1 MKRIN
6 LIALL
11 VAVNCQLSIVNCYA
25 QPQKSRV
32 QNNNRP
38 TAVRNNANS
47 TAVGTDRASL
57 MFPTAVD
64 VPEDPS
70 WRRDIYRSIDLTK
83 DENAALYYPVE
94 PQGGQ
99 MNLFTL
105 LFKLLN
111 TGKIPAYDYQ
121 LDGLENF
128 QQSNR
133 MHFKDMLDRQGIF
146 YEVDGNSIK
155 VNQADIPSADVL
167 SYYVKES
174 SYYDQNT
181 ATYHSRIVA
190 LCPVLHRAA
199 DEFAVRS
206 YVSEDGEENE
216 QNQNVQKFPLFWV
229 KYDDVKNYLSG
240 QDVMTSNINNAAR
253 MSMDDFFS
261 TNHYKGD
268 IYMTTNM
275 QNKSLQQ
282 YCATDSLLKK
292 EQTRIEKQ
300 MTDFEEH
307 IWSTP
312 VDSLEQ
318 ARRDSIAALNLKGKK
333 ARKAA
338 EASSSAARSSRRAAS
353 SSKKEK
359 SGGSSSGGGNGA
371 PRVSVRRQRH

>member
-1 MKRIN
+1 MKYMKRI
-6 LIALL
+6 LFLL
-11 VAVNCQLSIVNCYA
+11 MASCMVTTLTA

-32 QNNNRP
+32 QNART
-38 TAVRNNANS
+38 TAAKQQ
-47 TAVGTDRASL
+47 GTLGNDRASL

-64 VPEDPS
+64 VPDDPS

-111 TGKIPAYDYQ
+111 TGKIPAYEYQ
-121 LDGLENF
+121 LDGIENF

-133 MHFKDMLDRQGIF
+133 MHFKDLLDRQNIF

-155 VNQADIPSADVL
+155 VEQADIPSAEVL

-199 DEFAVRS
+199 DEFS
-206 YVSEDGEENE
+206 YSD
-216 QNQNVQKFPLFWV
+216 NVQKRPLFWV

-261 TNHYKGD
+261 TNHYKGE

-292 EQTRIEKQ
+292 EQARIEKQ

-307 IWSTP
+307 IWNTP
-312 VDSLEQ
+312 VDSVEQ
-318 ARRDSIAALNLKGKK
+318 ARRDSIAAANVKGKK
-333 ARKAA
+333 GDRSADGKA
-338 EASSSAARSSRRAAS
+338 ASSSARTTRRGSSAS
-353 SSKKEK
+353 SGKREK
-359 SGGSSSGGGNGA
+359 SGGSSSGSSGA

>member
-11 VAVNCQLSIVNCYA
+11 IAVNCQLSIVNCYA

-121 LDGLENF
+121 LDGVENF

-312 VDSLEQ
+312 VDSVEQ

>member
-1 MKRIN
+1 MKKI
-6 LIALL
+6 LFILMTLTMAGTL
-11 VAVNCQLSIVNCYA
+11 AA

-32 QNNNRP
+32 QNNR
-38 TAVRNNANS
+38 TAAQKTKAATS
-47 TAVGTDRASL
+47 DRASL

-64 VPEDPS
+64 VPEDPA

-94 PQGGQ
+94 PQGTQ
-99 MNLFTL
+99 VNLFTL
-105 LFKLLN
+105 LFQLLN
-111 TGKIPAYDYQ
+111 TGKIPAYEYQ
-121 LDGLENF
+121 LDGIENF
-128 QQSNR
+128 AQSNR
-133 MHFKDMLDRQGIF
+133 MHFKDMLERQDIF

-155 VNQADIPSADVL
+155 VAQGDIPSAEVL

-190 LCPVLHRAA
+190 LCPVLHRSA
-199 DEFAVRS
+199 DEFS
-206 YVSEDGEENE
+206 YGD
-216 QNQNVQKFPLFWV
+216 VQKRPLFWV
-229 KYDDVKNYLSG
+229 KYDDIKTYLSG
-240 QDVMTSNINNAAR
+240 HEVMTSNLNNAAR

-261 TNHYKGD
+261 TNHYKGE

-292 EQTRIEKQ
+292 EQTRIEKE

-307 IWSTP
+307 IWKEP

-318 ARRDSIAALNLKGKK
+318 AKKDSIAALANTKGRRVKSP
-333 ARKAA
+333 AGANS
-338 EASSSAARSSRRAAS
+338 SSSAARTSRRGSSAAAT
-353 SSKKEK
+353 KKEK
-359 SGGSSSGGGNGA
+359 SSSGGSSGGGSGA

>member
-1 MKRIN
+1 MKRILFILTTLCMVGVLN
-6 LIALL
+6 
-11 VAVNCQLSIVNCYA
+11 A

-38 TAVRNNANS
+38 AAARNKTAA
-47 TAVGTDRASL
+47 AGTDRASL

-105 LFKLLN
+105 LFRLLN
-111 TGKIPAYDYQ
+111 TGKIPAYEYQ
-121 LDGLENF
+121 LDGVENF

-133 MHFKDMLDRQGIF
+133 MHFKDMLERQGIF

-155 VNQADIPSADVL
+155 VNQADIPSAEVL

-199 DEFAVRS
+199 DEFAISS
-206 YVSEDGEENE
+206 YGNEYGEENL

-229 KYDDVKNYLSG
+229 KYDDVKTYLSG
-240 QDVMTSNINNAAR
+240 QDVMTSNLNNAAR

-300 MTDFEEH
+300 ISDFEEH
-307 IWSTP
+307 IWRTP
-312 VDSLEQ
+312 VDSLQQ
-318 ARRDSIAALNLKGKK
+318 AKLDSIAAASVKGKK
-333 ARKAA
+333 AKAGVSSK
-338 EASSSAARSSRRAAS
+338 ASSSAARTARRASSASSGKSEKSSR
-353 SSKKEK
+353 
-359 SGGSSSGGGNGA
+359 SSSGGA

>member
-11 VAVNCQLSIVNCYA
+11 IAVNCQLSIVNCYA

-133 MHFKDMLDRQGIF
+133 VHFKDMLDRQGIF

-312 VDSLEQ
+312 VDSVEQ

>member
-11 VAVNCQLSIVNCYA
+11 IVASCQLSTVNCLA

-32 QNNNRP
+32 QNARNAARN
-38 TAVRNNANS
+38 TAAS
-47 TAVGTDRASL
+47 AADRASL

-64 VPEDPS
+64 VPDDPS

-94 PQGGQ
+94 PQGGN

-105 LFKLLN
+105 LFRLLN
-111 TGKIPAYDYQ
+111 TGKIPAYEYQ
-121 LDGLENF
+121 LDGVENF
-128 QQSNR
+128 QPSNR
-133 MHFKDMLDRQGIF
+133 MHFKDLLERQNIF
-146 YEVDGNSIK
+146 YEVNGNSIN
-155 VNQADIPSADVL
+155 VEQADIPSAEVL
-167 SYYVKES
+167 TYYVKES

-199 DEFAVRS
+199 DEFS
-206 YVSEDGEENE
+206 YSD
-216 QNQNVQKFPLFWV
+216 NVQKRPLFWV
-229 KYDDVKNYLSG
+229 KYDDVKTYLSG
-240 QDVMTSNINNAAR
+240 QDVMTSNLNNAAR

-282 YCATDSLLKK
+282 YCATDSLLKQ

-300 MTDFEEH
+300 ITDFEEH

-318 ARRDSIAALNLKGKK
+318 ARRDSIALANAKGKK
-333 ARKAA
+333 GKARTDK
-338 EASSSAARSSRRAAS
+338 ASSSASRTSRRGSSAS
-353 SSKKEK
+353 SGKRER
-359 SGGSSSGGGNGA
+359 SGGGSAGGNGA

>member
-11 VAVNCQLSIVNCYA
+11 VVVSCQLSTVNCLA

-32 QNNNRP
+32 QQNNNRTT
-38 TAVRNNANS
+38 TAQKNA
-47 TAVGTDRASL
+47 AVGTGRASL

-94 PQGGQ
+94 PQGSS

-121 LDGLENF
+121 LDGVENF
-128 QQSNR
+128 EQSNR
-133 MHFKDMLDRQGIF
+133 MHFKDMLERQGIF

-155 VNQADIPSADVL
+155 VAQADIPSAEVL

-199 DEFAVRS
+199 DEFS
-206 YVSEDGEENE
+206 FSE
-216 QNQNVQKFPLFWV
+216 NVQKFPLFWV
-229 KYDDVKNYLSG
+229 KYDDIKTYLSG
-240 QDVMTSNINNAAR
+240 QDVMTSNLNNAAK

-292 EQTRIEKQ
+292 EQNRIEKQ
-300 MTDFEEH
+300 ISDFEEH

-312 VDSLEQ
+312 VDSVEM
-318 ARRDSIAALNLKGKK
+318 ARRDSIAAASVKGKK
-333 ARKAA
+333 SKAA
-338 EASSSAARSSRRAAS
+338 TDKASSSAARSARRSSAS
-353 SSKKEK
+353 SGKEK

>member
-1 MKRIN
+1 MKKI
-6 LIALL
+6 LFIGLMLGMVGTLA
-11 VAVNCQLSIVNCYA
+11 A

-32 QNNNRP
+32 QNNRN
-38 TAVRNNANS
+38 TAAQRNATTNTS
-47 TAVGTDRASL
+47 RASL

-64 VPEDPS
+64 VPEDPT

-111 TGKIPAYDYQ
+111 TGKIPAYEYQ
-121 LDGLENF
+121 LDGVENF

-133 MHFKDMLDRQGIF
+133 MHFKDMLERQNIF

-155 VNQADIPSADVL
+155 VAQGDIPSAEVL

-190 LCPVLHRAA
+190 ICPVLHRSA
-199 DEFAVRS
+199 DEFS
-206 YVSEDGEENE
+206 YSGD
-216 QNQNVQKFPLFWV
+216 VQKRPLFWV
-229 KYDDVKNYLSG
+229 KYDDIKTYLSG
-240 QDVMTSNINNAAR
+240 QEVMTSNLNNAAR

-261 TNHYKGD
+261 TNHYKGE

-275 QNKSLQQ
+275 QNRSLQQ

-292 EQTRIEKQ
+292 EQKRIEKE

-307 IWSTP
+307 IWKEP

-318 ARRDSIAALNLKGKK
+318 AKKDSIAAAAATKGK
-333 ARKAA
+333 RVRSAA
-338 EASSSAARSSRRAAS
+338 GSSSSSAARTARRGTSAS
-353 SSKKEK
+353 ATKKEK
-359 SGGSSSGGGNGA
+359 SGSNSSSGGSSA